1 MCVRASWAVT
11 HDGPLSVPPVRV
23 GDCVVCCGGA
33 YLVRRKEPRFLRST
47 WADKGL
53 KKCPGQAAPVCATLE
68 VSPAASWTAR
78 WLMYVRLC
86 PGLTPRGARSVA
98 DLPGTRLLCVSSSVI
113 FSVLGVLVALR
124 RGCVGGSG
132 IGCGPQ
138 AAPFSMR
145 SSSQSFAFFVVVFV
159 FIVNPL
165 SEMCG

>member
-113 FSVLGVLVALR
+113 FSVLL
-124 RGCVGGSG
+124 C
-132 IGCGPQ
+132 PQ
-138 AAPFSMR
+138 AAAFSMR

>member
-1 MCVRASWAVT
+1 MADARTHDMCVRASWAVT

-113 FSVLGVLVALR
+113 FSVLL
-124 RGCVGGSG
+124 C
-132 IGCGPQ
+132 PQ
-138 AAPFSMR
+138 AAAFSMR

>member
-1 MCVRASWAVT
+1 M
-11 HDGPLSVPPVRV
+11 
-23 GDCVVCCGGA
+23 
-33 YLVRRKEPRFLRST
+33 
-47 WADKGL
+47 
-53 KKCPGQAAPVCATLE
+53 
-68 VSPAASWTAR
+68 
-78 WLMYVRLC
+78 
-86 PGLTPRGARSVA
+86 A

-124 RGCVGGSG
+124 RGSGGGSG

-138 AAPFSMR
+138 AAAFSMR